1 MMVKKIIPLIL
12 IAGVIIGAYYFIFS
26 KEEWSEESLS
36 SKVFLSEEQ
45 KYLEGLTE
53 KEIQKQV
60 FYTMPQEVLKP
71 QFGGRV
77 FCASKLYGFDI
88 DSEELILDVYLWGYC
103 EEYYIK
109 GETITLGTGISQA
122 MKLTFKTDGNKLM
135 FNSVITPKDGDQYE
149 NSINV
154 IFPEKYVK
162 QATEGTD
169 TKQIIPSPKTQA
181 DNYYTGKLEVYF

>member
-1 MMVKKIIPLIL
+1 MKKIIPLIL

-26 KEEWSEESLS
+26 KEEWSEEGLS
-36 SKVFLSEEQ
+36 GKVFLSEEQ
-45 KYLEGLTE
+45 KYLESLTE

-71 QFGGRV
+71 QFGGKV
-77 FCASKLYGFDI
+77 FCASKLYGFKI
-88 DSEELILDVYLWGYC
+88 DPEDLKLDVYLWGYC

-135 FNSVITPKDGDQYE
+135 FDSIITSKNGDDYE
-149 NSINV
+149 NSINI
-154 IFPEKYVK
+154 IFPKEHAK
-162 QATEGTD
+162 QALEGLD
-169 TKQIIPSPKTQA
+169 TKQMIPSPKTQA